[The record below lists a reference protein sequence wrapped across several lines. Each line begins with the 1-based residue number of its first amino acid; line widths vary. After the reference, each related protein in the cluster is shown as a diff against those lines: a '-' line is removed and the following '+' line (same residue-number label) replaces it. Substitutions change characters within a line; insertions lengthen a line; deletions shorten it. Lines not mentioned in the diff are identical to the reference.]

1 MAGGSRNRP
10 LTFSPL
16 LSNQK
21 AAAWPLF
28 DFVNCPGILPQ
39 ELWPKKKYFTSYN
52 IVLLFNL
59 SAKQTILI
67 IFYEMTKTRKKE
79 TAMRFLTS
87 FVSCCVLLAFST
99 PVIADN
105 FGTSAEAKAMLEKAV
120 VAIKA
125 NKADAL
131 AKFTKG
137 EGGFKDRDLYPFCG
151 GPDGN
156 FTAHP
161 SLVGKSLKDLKDKA
175 GKALGQD
182 IYATA
187 KDGAIGEV
195 SYMWPRPGTTE
206 PVQKISYVTKVSDQV
221 CAVGYYK

>member
-1 MAGGSRNRP
+1 MSRLFGKLAVAALAGFALVASAAEFGS
-10 LTFSPL
+10 
-16 LSNQK
+16 
-21 AAAWPLF
+21 
-28 DFVNCPGILPQ
+28 
-39 ELWPKKKYFTSYN
+39 
-52 IVLLFNL
+52 
-59 SAKQTILI
+59 
-67 IFYEMTKTRKKE
+67 
-79 TAMRFLTS
+79 
-87 FVSCCVLLAFST
+87 
-99 PVIADN
+99 
-105 FGTSAEAKAMLEKAV
+105 SAEAKAMLEKAV
-120 VAIKA
+120 AA
-125 NKADAL
+125 LKADKAGAL

-161 SLVGKSLKDLKDKA
+161 TLVGKSLKDLKDKA

-182 IYATA
+182 SSATA

-206 PVQKISYVTKVSDQV
+206 PVQKVSFVTKVGDQV